1 MFLFTK
7 GFLFSFIVF
16 QTAFLFGQSQV
27 ANEVNLDYLTMG
39 YDIRTIDLLNIDEP
53 SIVTKKFRPIFKI
66 ISKNT
71 HRLDKQ
77 NQEIYYVSSAFDFEK
92 QILKTD
98 TTTNL
103 FLSRNSS
110 AFNPQIIE
118 SSSKPIQVYA
128 IQKNELYNE
137 SLTSDAI
144 QLDSLFVEAVSRIF
158 EDKSIPG
165 LVHHFGTHFPLQ
177 ITYGGYYINRFSIDN
192 DEFLFSPYDEKLFKE
207 KVSQLVKAVE
217 AGKDFSDPFLNIKSQ
232 QVFIKGGSEN
242 ISTIQQWEKTIES
255 NSKPI
260 AIEFQRL
267 SKLLTKENFPNDT
280 LIDRKRIALDLYI
293 NFIESKLKSE
303 VQGPVSSG
311 FFKKYAIP
319 FKQRLVSILKTN
331 SGKETDNTSSY
342 KGDLFFGGF
351 ADSQTVIAST
361 YALDRRE
368 IELQTLITDEKIEVN
383 KLLEYIVPYENFEN
397 GFANVWDESKKLIK
411 GVGRNDLVISGE
423 EENKIHF
430 KEALRKKVEK
440 KIQLSTIDSDEF
452 EIVYS
457 LESVNVSNEIQ
468 NLKSRHTYVM
478 PSELIAA
485 ASIGDIEFLENK
497 HYRKTNINVDGLIK
511 AAVLTSQPV
520 VFFNRLF
527 DLGIRPNTNDL
538 DLLFDTTN
546 YNEEVAIAFLE
557 RGATPKNNMIFK
569 AVAYRSP
576 NVIKSLIREG
586 AQPANNDLEF
596 AIKSN
601 DLALV
606 SALTGKE
613 VVEIKNEQLVYKEN
627 NQIIEP
633 VNTIETYVVKKG
645 DYLGKIARQYNTT
658 VTELIKWNN
667 LKTNTIFVN
676 QKLKIFLKNK
686 HSSSL
691 TSENTPTSEEV
702 FIEPDATKIE
712 KIYQV
717 KSGDYLG
724 KIANDHQLSI
734 AELKKL
740 NNLNST
746 VIKVNQKLIVGY
758 EKKLVNQTSDS
769 TFVIENISEEPKVS
783 TLINEEQYN
792 NKKSSIN
799 ENEALEIE
807 DFIALQG
814 QTEQD
819 AMDAILQNNENLAVK
834 IIEKLQIK
842 NDAILRTAVREG
854 QLQVVE
860 ALLENKSKPES
871 GIEIAIFYRQIEILK
886 TLVENGAEIDS
897 NHLILTIKTDFLEGF
912 KYLIDKGVSPITQ
925 VSTETPIH
933 QLVMT
938 YTENRFKM
946 LQYLKTQNVNLNVK
960 NDKNETLLHKA
971 VLAGEENIPVIQFLL
986 DTKIDINAKDNFGK
1000 QAIELTSNK
1009 QIKNLISNY
1018 N

>member
-7 GFLFSFIVF
+7 GFLFSLIVF
-16 QTAFLFGQSQV
+16 QSAFLFGQSQV
-27 ANEVNLDYLTMG
+27 TDEANLDYLTMG

-53 SIVTKKFRPIFKI
+53 SIVTKQFRPIYKI
-66 ISKNT
+66 RSKNT

-110 AFNPQIIE
+110 AFNPQILE
-118 SSSKPIQVYA
+118 SSSKPIQVYS

-137 SLTSDAI
+137 SITTDAI
-144 QLDSLFVEAVSRIF
+144 ELDSLFVEAVSKIF

-177 ITYGGYYINRFSIDN
+177 ITYGGYYINRLSIDK
-192 DEFLFSPYDEKLFKE
+192 DEFLFSPYDEKKFKD

-217 AGKDFSDPFLNIKSQ
+217 EGLDFSDPFLNIKSQ
-232 QVFIKGGSEN
+232 QAFIKGGKEN
-242 ISTIQQWEKTIES
+242 VSTTEQWQKTIQS
-255 NSKPI
+255 NPKPI

-280 LIDRKRIALDLYI
+280 LIDRKRRALDLYI

-303 VQGPVSSG
+303 VQEPVSSD

-383 KLLEYIVPYENFEN
+383 KLLEYIVPYENFED

-411 GVGRNDLVISGE
+411 GVGRTDLVISGE
-423 EENKIHF
+423 EENRIYF
-430 KEALRKKVEK
+430 KEALRNKVKK

-497 HYRKTNINVDGLIK
+497 HHKKTNINVDGLIR

-557 RGATPKNNMIFK
+557 RGAIPKNNMIFK

-576 NVIKSLIREG
+576 NVIKALIREG

-596 AIKSN
+596 AIKLD

-613 VVEIKNEQLVYKEN
+613 VVEIKNNQLVYREN

-633 VNTIETYVVKKG
+633 VNTIVTYVVKKG
-645 DYLGKIARQYNTT
+645 DYLGKIARQYNTS
-658 VTELIKWNN
+658 VTDLIKWNN

-676 QKLKIFLKNK
+676 QKLKIFLNNDATT
-686 HSSSL
+686 SVV
-691 TSENTPTSEEV
+691 SENESIEEEL
-702 FIEPDATKIE
+702 FIEPETPKTE

-740 NNLNST
+740 NNLTST
-746 VIKVNQKLIVGY
+746 TIKVNQKLIVGY
-758 EKKLVNQTSDS
+758 ENKSVNETIESTSVS
-769 TFVIENISEEPKVS
+769 ENTTKEPKINS
-783 TLINEEQYN
+783 LINEEQDEVAQSN
-792 NKKSSIN
+792 IN
-799 ENEALEIE
+799 EDEAVEIE
-807 DFIALQG
+807 DFVTSQG

-819 AMDAILQNNENLAVK
+819 AMDAVLQDNENLAVK
-834 IIEKLQIK
+834 IIQKLQIK
-842 NDAILRTAVREG
+842 NEVLLRSAVREG

-860 ALLENKSKPES
+860 TLLKNNTKPES
-871 GIEIAIFYRQIEILK
+871 GLEIAIFYRQIEILK
-886 TLVENGAEIDS
+886 MLVENGAEIDP
-897 NHLILTIKTDFLEGF
+897 NHLILTIKTDYLEGF
-912 KYLIDKGVSPITQ
+912 NYLIDKGVIPTAQ
-925 VSTETPIH
+925 VNTETPIH
-933 QLVMT
+933 HLVMT

-946 LQYLKTQNVNLNVK
+946 LQYLKTQSVNLNVK

-971 VLAGEENIPVIQFLL
+971 VIVGEENIPVIQFLL
-986 DTKIDINAKDNFGK
+986 ENKIDLNAKDQFGK
-1000 QAIELTSNK
+1000 QAIELTNNK
-1009 QIKNLISNY
+1009 KIKSLISNY